1 MIRVSISGYI
11 HDEAR
16 VVSAKFYLVPSG
28 GLALLRNRVSDQLDI
43 TNKWAE
49 ENGAFIGHVKAYIQW
64 GENEAIMLSTTGDGT
79 EAKGSDI
86 PVKTPN
92 IADIGVTAIV
102 FGIELE
108 AAIERLKGL
117 AAAVVGQY
125 MEYCVYERIHEHEHR
140 HIDDDSHESEHQHS
154 GDRH

>member
-1 MIRVSISGYI
+1 MIRVSISGHI

-16 VVSAKFYLVPSG
+16 VVSAKFYLTPAG
-28 GLALLRNRVSDQLDI
+28 GLALLRNRISEQLDI

-49 ENGAFIGHVKAYIQW
+49 ENDAFIGHVKAYIQW

-86 PVKTPN
+86 PAKAPN
-92 IADIGVTAIV
+92 IADIGITAII

-108 AAIERLKGL
+108 AVIDRLKGL

-125 MEYCVYERIHEHEHR
+125 MEYCVYEHIHEHEHK
-140 HIDDDSHESEHQHS
+140 HGDDSHEQGHKYVHEHY
-154 GDRH
+154 

>member
-1 MIRVSISGYI
+1 MIRVSISGHI

-16 VVSAKFYLVPSG
+16 VVSIRFYLTPSG
-28 GLALLRNRVSDQLDI
+28 GLALLRNRISDQLDI

-49 ENGAFIGHVKAYIQW
+49 ENDAFIGHVKAYIQW
-64 GENEAIMLSTTGDGT
+64 GENESIMLSTTGDGT
-79 EAKGSDI
+79 EAKGGDI
-86 PVKTPN
+86 PVKPPN
-92 IADIGVTAIV
+92 IADIGITAIV

-125 MEYCVYERIHEHEHR
+125 MEYCVYERIHEHKHE
-140 HIDDDSHESEHQHS
+140 HIDEDSHESGHQHNH
-154 GDRH
+154 DHH